1 VGTIKGVGRIC
12 QQNFIDTCSRV
23 ATTNLYT
30 DKSAIT
36 AADLLKDRVI
46 PFVDAQGI
54 QLNRFLTDRSTEY
67 GRAQAGTSRRTTP
80 ISSTWRWRTSTIP
93 GLRPT
98 IPSPTASASGSTK
111 PSRTNPPEAESLPS
125 RKKLYRSLEELQVDL
140 DAWLEGYNRERPHSG
155 RYCYG
160 KTPWETFQQ
169 SKHLALAKDLSRGGD
184 QSDNTTRQ
192 PVAVS

>member
-1 VGTIKGVGRIC
+1 MDIAK
-12 QQNFIDTCSRV
+12 
-23 ATTNLYT
+23 LYT

-46 PFVDAQGI
+46 PFVDALGI
-54 QLNRFLTDRSTEY
+54 RMNRILTDRSTEY

-140 DAWLEGYNRERPHSG
+140 DAWLDGQLQPGASPVGTILPPEDS
-155 RYCYG
+155 
-160 KTPWETFQQ
+160 
-169 SKHLALAKDLSRGGD
+169 LGD
-184 QSDNTTRQ
+184 IPTEQAPGISQ
-192 PVAVS
+192 